1 MKCHRIV
8 GALSLAFLAAGCAS
22 GPPPAPRAAATP
34 GMLLVGEGRFT
45 MGRDEGEI
53 NEQPAHDVDLGDFAM
68 DRTEVAAADFAD
80 FLNAKGDDGGRYFTP
95 DDQATVVVV
104 SGGGAGSAARYAA
117 RPGYERHPA
126 NNVSWHGA
134 DAYCRWRDKRLPT
147 EAEWEKA
154 ARGPDERLYPWG
166 GAPPQETLARFGQ
179 SWPERRL
186 DVLLPVDS
194 LPAGAS
200 PYGLLHLSGN
210 VLEWVRDWY
219 RQNLCDFC
227 DPALEAN
234 LPLVRL
240 IAGREQDGP
249 GEEENEKTEGA
260 PSGGQAAQQR
270 QAPPRENPAGPSTGS
285 FKVLRGGSWRETLDV
300 ELAATRRYW
309 LEPVER
315 FANTGFRCVRDES
328 RETEP
333 GPGPVQP

>member
-1 MKCHRIV
+1 MQSLLV
-8 GALSLAFLAAGCAS
+8 VALALALLAPACAG
-22 GPPPAPRAAATP
+22 GPPSAPRAAATP

-45 MGRDEGEI
+45 MGRDDGEI

-68 DRTEVAAADFAD
+68 DRTEVAAADFAE
-80 FLNAKGDDGGRYFTP
+80 FLNAKGNDGDRYFTP
-95 DDQATVVVV
+95 DEQATVVVV
-104 SGGGAGSAARYAA
+104 AAGGAGAQARHAA
-117 RPGYERHPA
+117 RPGHERHPA

-154 ARGPDERLYPWG
+154 ARGADERLYPWG

-179 SWPERRL
+179 SWQERRL

-210 VLEWVRDWY
+210 VLEWVSDWY

-227 DPALEAN
+227 NPLIEAN
-234 LPLVRL
+234 LPLVRM
-240 IAGREQDGP
+240 IAGQEPPDR
-249 GEEENEKTEGA
+249 EEEKEKIEGA
-260 PSGGQAAQQR
+260 AAGAQAARQR
-270 QAPPRENPAGPSTGS
+270 QVPPRENPAGPSTGS
-285 FKVLRGGSWRETLDV
+285 FKVLRGGSWRETLDA

-309 LEPVER
+309 LEPAER
-315 FANTGFRCVRDES
+315 FANTGFRCARDES
-328 RETEP
+328 PARMRGSGEP
-333 GPGPVQP
+333 GKP

>member
-1 MKCHRIV
+1 
-8 GALSLAFLAAGCAS
+8 
-22 GPPPAPRAAATP
+22 
-34 GMLLVGEGRFT
+34 
-45 MGRDEGEI
+45 
-53 NEQPAHDVDLGDFAM
+53 M

-80 FLNAKGDDGGRYFTP
+80 FLNAKGNDGDRYFTP
-95 DDQATVVVV
+95 DEQATVIVAAA
-104 SGGGAGSAARYAA
+104 GGAGAQARHAA

-166 GAPPQETLARFGQ
+166 GAPPQGTLARFGQ
-179 SWPERRL
+179 VWQERRF

-210 VLEWVRDWY
+210 VLEWVGDWY

-227 DPALEAN
+227 NPLVEAN
-234 LPLVRL
+234 LPLVQM
-240 IAGREQDGP
+240 IAGREQPEP
-249 GEEENEKTEGA
+249 GAGNEEAAGA
-260 PSGGQAAQQR
+260 AAGGMATPQR
-270 QAPPRENPAGPSTGS
+270 QAPPRQNPAGPSTGS
-285 FKVLRGGSWRETLDV
+285 FKVLRGGSWRETLEE

-309 LEPVER
+309 LEPAER

-328 RETEP
+328 PERGREP
-333 GPGPVQP
+333 GAP